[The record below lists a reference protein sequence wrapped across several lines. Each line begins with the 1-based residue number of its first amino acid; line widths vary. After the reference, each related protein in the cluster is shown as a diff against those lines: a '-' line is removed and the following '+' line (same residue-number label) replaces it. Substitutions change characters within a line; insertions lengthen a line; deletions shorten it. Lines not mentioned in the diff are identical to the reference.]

1 MNEKKKKKMQNLKW
15 ATAHLSIRLG
25 AGAQAGCAAAGRLA
39 LGGRWALGAWGQL
52 GSGRWGLLGARRG
65 TGAGH
70 ATMGAQAGLSWVHCA
85 PASVLTQ
92 FLDSVLFP
100 SHFLDTVHEPGS

>member
-1 MNEKKKKKMQNLKW
+1 MGYCPFEHK
-15 ATAHLSIRLG
+15 
-25 AGAQAGCAAAGRLA
+25 AGRRRAGGVRRQAAGRLA

-70 ATMGAQAGLSWVHCA
+70 ATMGAQARLSWVHCA